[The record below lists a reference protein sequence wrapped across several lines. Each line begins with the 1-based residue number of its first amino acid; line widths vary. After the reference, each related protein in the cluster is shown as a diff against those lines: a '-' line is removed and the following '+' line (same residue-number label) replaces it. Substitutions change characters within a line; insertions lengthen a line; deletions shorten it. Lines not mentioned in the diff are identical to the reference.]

1 MCNSKILLL
10 KYWKIPCILLVDVLN
25 HSFSSHPESKHELYQ
40 PPHTGYNF
48 TLLYILYKWFH
59 TVKKYTQARL
69 DTSEPNQ
76 YITHFLRSN
85 GWEAE
90 GTSLLR
96 KHVGSTCIEGS
107 NPSYSATIRKPVD
120 YPTGF
125 LFSVFV
131 KTRITDRQ
139 TVKLDVYGTW
149 KRLRA
154 GWIAVE
160 TDY

>member
-1 MCNSKILLL
+1 M
-10 KYWKIPCILLVDVLN
+10 VLRK
-25 HSFSSHPESKHELYQ
+25 FEAVMLDEGGQKA
-40 PPHTGYNF
+40 
-48 TLLYILYKWFH
+48 YIA
-59 TVKKYTQARL
+59 V
-69 DTSEPNQ
+69 
-76 YITHFLRSN
+76 FLRSN
-85 GWEAE
+85 GREAE

-139 TVKLDVYGTW
+139 TVKLDVYGT
-149 KRLRA
+149 
-154 GWIAVE
+154 
-160 TDY
+160 